1 MKKNYLSF
9 LFLCIQVFVF
19 AQSTPQTNTT
29 TVPPPKP
36 PAFST
41 TLYGFARNDMVFDS
55 RLTEYVREGQLALWP
70 KGKDLVNGKDF
81 NDKSQLNILGILTRL
96 GVRIA
101 GPDVLGA
108 KVTGLVEGDFFGQAE
123 PNIGLLRLR
132 HGFVKMEWKNAA
144 LTLGQTWY
152 PLFIPEAFPGVVN
165 FSTGIPIAPFGWAGQ
180 IKYSQTLGKNLFLH
194 LTAYRAREFANTVVT
209 YSTQPSTSSA
219 AASPNFASMNAG
231 LPTLNAHFQY
241 KSEKFIAGAQLDYNK
256 TTPYT
261 KDANATGTAV
271 INDASVNATTLMA
284 YTKIVLK
291 PISIKFQY
299 LAAENPVQW
308 VMMGGIL
315 EYRDANKIISYKP
328 IKTSAMWFEIYG
340 NGKKWVPGLF
350 IGTTSING
358 GDKGATNAF
367 GRAVGVSGYGIQNLF
382 RISPRIEYHAGK
394 IKFAFEIEHTTA
406 NWGTRGN
413 DGKVIEGDPT
423 KPIDNVA
430 NTRLTFSTIYSF

>member
-41 TLYGFARNDMVFDS
+41 TLYGFVRNDMVFDS

-152 PLFIPEAFPGVVN
+152 PLFIPEAF
-165 FSTGIPIAPFGWAGQ
+165 
-180 IKYSQTLGKNLFLH
+180 L
-194 LTAYRAREFANTVVT
+194 
-209 YSTQPSTSSA
+209 
-219 AASPNFASMNAG
+219 
-231 LPTLNAHFQY
+231 
-241 KSEKFIAGAQLDYNK
+241 
-256 TTPYT
+256 
-261 KDANATGTAV
+261 
-271 INDASVNATTLMA
+271 
-284 YTKIVLK
+284 VL
-291 PISIKFQY
+291 
-299 LAAENPVQW
+299 
-308 VMMGGIL
+308 
-315 EYRDANKIISYKP
+315 
-328 IKTSAMWFEIYG
+328 
-340 NGKKWVPGLF
+340 
-350 IGTTSING
+350 
-358 GDKGATNAF
+358 
-367 GRAVGVSGYGIQNLF
+367 
-382 RISPRIEYHAGK
+382 
-394 IKFAFEIEHTTA
+394 
-406 NWGTRGN
+406 
-413 DGKVIEGDPT
+413 
-423 KPIDNVA
+423 
-430 NTRLTFSTIYSF
+430 